1 MIMAEWIQ
9 IGEDI
14 VGNGRPTYVIGEIG
28 INHNGDIGVA
38 KKLID
43 VAALAGAQAVK
54 FQKRTPHIS
63 TPEDMKHT
71 RRETPWGEMSYLEY
85 RYKVEFE
92 REQYAEIAA
101 YAVGQGIDWFA
112 SPWDIP
118 SVQFLEDMD
127 VSTHKVASASVTDIP
142 LLRELASTGKPII
155 LSTGMST
162 MEQIDSAVEVLGT
175 DRLVILHSTSTY
187 PLPPEEANL
196 NMIPVLAARYRVPV
210 GYSGHERGLQISV
223 AAVTLGACAVERHI
237 TLDRAMWGSDQAAS
251 LEPHGFMSL
260 VRDIRVIEKAMGDG
274 VKRVMPGEVAQMKR
288 LRRDPSVAVP
298 V

>member
-1 MIMAEWIQ
+1 MAEWIQ
-9 IGEDI
+9 IGEEI
-14 VGNGRPTYVIGEIG
+14 VGHGRPTYVIGEIG

-54 FQKRTPHIS
+54 FQKRTPDIS

-71 RRETPWGEMSYLEY
+71 RRETPWGEMSYLDY
-85 RYKVEFE
+85 RYRVEFE
-92 REQYAEIAA
+92 REQYSEIAA
-101 YAVGQGIDWFA
+101 YASSQGVDWFA

-118 SVQFLEDMD
+118 SVEFLESMG
-127 VSTHKVASASVTDIP
+127 VSTHKVASASVTDLP

-162 MEQIDSAVEVLGT
+162 MEQIDRAVEILGT
-175 DRLVILHSTSTY
+175 ERLVIMHATSTY

-196 NMIPVLAARYRVPV
+196 LMIPVLAARYRVPI

-223 AAVTLGACAVERHI
+223 AAVALGAVSVERHI
-237 TLDRAMWGSDQAAS
+237 TLDRTMWGSDQAAS

-260 VRDIRVIEKAMGDG
+260 VRDVRVIEKAMGDG
-274 VKRVMPGEVAQMKR
+274 VKRVMPGELKPMQR
-288 LRRDPSVAVP
+288 LRRDPDSTVISA
-298 V
+298 